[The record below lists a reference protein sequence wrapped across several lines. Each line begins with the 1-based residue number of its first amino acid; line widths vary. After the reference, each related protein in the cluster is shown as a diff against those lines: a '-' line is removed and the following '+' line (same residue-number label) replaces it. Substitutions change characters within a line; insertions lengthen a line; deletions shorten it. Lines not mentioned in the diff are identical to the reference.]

1 MGVQMPPVSR
11 KHSAHPMVGADT
23 KSELLGAPL
32 SDGRRALAEGVAHD
46 FKNLLAIV
54 AGNLE
59 VLEQRIGKKSALR
72 RLVQAA
78 SHAVHRGALLAEC
91 LMDAMPEQRLNP
103 AKTDANDVA
112 LDVADL
118 LKLSVGHTI
127 HVATCLCDE
136 LWPAYVDA
144 GQFQMALLNV
154 CLNARDAMRMGGKL
168 LIETANVRVMNT
180 ALEEIPPG
188 RWIMIKVA
196 DTGIGMDPSILE
208 SACLPFFTTKETG
221 NGTGLGLN
229 QVCNFV
235 RQSGGHLRI
244 TSAPAEGTVVRAY
257 LPAWSKARHEKQ
269 VTRDSGPPRC
279 SASRGRG
286 STLSSRISEISYWP
300 TQDYLSGRF

>member
-1 MGVQMPPVSR
+1 MPPVSR
-11 KHSAHPMVGADT
+11 KQSAHRVVGADS
-23 KSELLGAPL
+23 KPKLIGGSLD
-32 SDGRRALAEGVAHD
+32 DGRRPLAEGVAHD

-59 VLEQRIGKKSALR
+59 VLEQRIGKKSSLR

-91 LMDAMPEQRLNP
+91 LMDATPGQRLNP
-103 AKTDANDVA
+103 VKMDANDVA
-112 LDVADL
+112 IDVADL
-118 LKLSVGHTI
+118 LTLSVGHTI

-136 LWPAYVDA
+136 LWPVYVDA

-168 LIETANVRVMNT
+168 LIETANVSVMNT

-188 RWIMIKVA
+188 RWIMVKVT
-196 DTGIGMDPSILE
+196 DTGIGMEPSILE
-208 SACLPFFTTKETG
+208 SACLPFFTTKEIG

-235 RQSGGHLRI
+235 HQAGGHLRI

-257 LPAWSKARHEKQ
+257 LPAWSEATHEKR
-269 VTRDSGPPRC
+269 VARDGGPPRC
-279 SASRGRG
+279 TASRGCE
-286 STLSSRISEISYWP
+286 STLSRRISKIPCWP
-300 TQDYLSGRF
+300 NQEVLSGRF

>member
-1 MGVQMPPVSR
+1 MPPVSR

-23 KSELLGAPL
+23 KKSELLDVPL
-32 SDGRRALAEGVAHD
+32 DDGRRPFAEGVAHD
-46 FKNLLAIV
+46 FKNLLAVV

-91 LMDAMPEQRLNP
+91 LMDATPEQRLNP
-103 AKTDANDVA
+103 VETNVNDVA

-127 HVATCLCDE
+127 HVATRLCDE

-154 CLNARDAMRMGGKL
+154 CLNARDAMRMGGRL

-196 DTGIGMDPSILE
+196 DTGIGMEPGILE
-208 SACLPFFTTKETG
+208 SACLPFFTTKGTG
-221 NGTGLGLN
+221 RGTGLGLN
-229 QVCNFV
+229 QVCNFLH
-235 RQSGGHLRI
+235 QSGGHLKI
-244 TSAPAEGTVVRAY
+244 SSAPAEGTVVRAY
-257 LPAWSKARHEKQ
+257 LPAWREATHEKR
-269 VTRDSGPPRC
+269 VARDGGPPRC
-279 SASRGRG
+279 SVSRGRE
-286 STLSSRISEISYWP
+286 STLSRHIPKISCWP
-300 TQDYLSGRF
+300 TQNHLSGRF